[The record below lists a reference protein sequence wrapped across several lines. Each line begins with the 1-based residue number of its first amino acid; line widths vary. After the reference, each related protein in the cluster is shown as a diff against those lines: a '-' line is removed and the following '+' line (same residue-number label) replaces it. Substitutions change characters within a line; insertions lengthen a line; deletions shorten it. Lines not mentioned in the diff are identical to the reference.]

1 MNFVKRLL
9 FSSALTGALFFGN
22 AVEAGIVT
30 DRFPIQMYVDR
41 QLSTY
46 NRAGDSRRA
55 GWADANTD
63 LIRVYSVSNG
73 WARISHPGS
82 GGRTVNRY
90 CRVNELFADPN
101 YSNRS
106 ARVKGAQNTYRTS
119 GGSATIG
126 SVSNNEEVIVLAD
139 NGRRAQ
145 IIYRLN
151 NGTGYKI
158 GWVPSNAVAVAVH
171 VSTDGR
177 MKGDVNGD
185 GKVDRNDFDL
195 FQRYYMGSV
204 NSIPCPK
211 NADLNGDGRHTLTDA
226 AQLQIMIDRGH
237 DPKGSFESYGT
248 LPNQL
253 RVIGYAYDEDDMN
266 HKVKVHVYIDG
277 TAGNS
282 NVPSYEIR
290 ANKSHG
296 RYNGHGFDDTIT
308 VPTQWCGRRTVRLY
322 ALNDVGGGTF
332 KEIGT
337 KIIDIPGAM
346 SQSNSKT
353 IQDGWY
359 NIRPAHD
366 PSRSLDSYGPNN
378 NLHMWENISN
388 PQQKFYLQ
396 NRSNGYFSLK
406 SGGNGLYITATGRSA
421 GANLMMRAW
430 NGSDEQLFRLVDG
443 GIVGGKQ
450 TYHIMA
456 KVGSNLEFDCAGGFK
471 QNATNAQLWT
481 HENTNWHKWTFT
493 TPRTEYTSAYRTNA
507 LRAAQTMVEVEWTA
521 PCNFVTW
528 CSSKGVYN
536 SVTAM
541 DGTRSNYFIAGKRY
555 KGIPYSMKE
564 RSYTRDR
571 FLSYVGQHR
580 STADYEAVYYGHG
593 KKTTKIGIDCSY
605 FVWTALNA
613 SGASR
618 KIGGNYTTTSTLLN
632 SGCFSQ
638 RSYANMKPGDIFL
651 KRGSHVMMLVEK
663 LANGQCV
670 VYEADANDSK
680 CSRNTYNPNSLSSS
694 GYVGYTFIGYGD

>member
-1 MNFVKRLL
+1 MKKNFLKNIIGAGFVGSLML
-9 FSSALTGALFFGN
+9 FSPFPQA
-22 AVEAGIVT
+22 EAGIVT

-46 NRAGDSRRA
+46 NRAGDSSRA

-73 WARISHPGS
+73 WARISHPGR
-82 GGRTVNRY
+82 GGRVNRY

-101 YSNRS
+101 YSNRT
-106 ARVKGAQNTYRTS
+106 ARVKGAQSAYRTS
-119 GGSATIG
+119 SGSATIG

-151 NGTGYKI
+151 NGAGYKI
-158 GWVPSNAVAVAVH
+158 GWVPSSAVAAEIH

-185 GKVDRNDFDL
+185 GKVDRNDYEL
-195 FQRYYMGSV
+195 LQRYYMGSV

-211 NADLNGDGRHTLTDA
+211 NADLNGDGRHTLTDISR
-226 AQLQIMIDRGH
+226 LEIML
-237 DPKGSFESYGT
+237 KGD
-248 LPNQL
+248 
-253 RVIGYAYDEDDMN
+253 I
-266 HKVKVHVYIDG
+266 
-277 TAGNS
+277 
-282 NVPSYEIR
+282 NV
-290 ANKSHG
+290 
-296 RYNGHGFDDTIT
+296 
-308 VPTQWCGRRTVRLY
+308 
-322 ALNDVGGGTF
+322 
-332 KEIGT
+332 
-337 KIIDIPGAM
+337 
-346 SQSNSKT
+346 KT
-353 IQDGWY
+353 IKDGWY

-366 PSRSLDSYGPNN
+366 QSRSLDSYGPNN

-396 NRSNGYFSLK
+396 NRGNGYFSLR
-406 SGGNGLYITATGRSA
+406 SGGNGLYITATGRGN

-430 NGSDEQLFRLVDG
+430 NGSDEQLFRLADG
-443 GIVGGKQ
+443 GVVGGKQ

-456 KVGSNLEFDCAGGFK
+456 KVGSNLEFDCAGGNK
-471 QNATNAQLWT
+471 QNYTNAQLWT

-493 TPRTEYTSAYRTNA
+493 APVAEYTNAYRTNA
-507 LRAAQTMVEVEWTA
+507 LRMAQTMVEVEWIA

-528 CSSKGVYN
+528 CSSKGAYN
-536 SVTAM
+536 SVTAV

-564 RSYTRDR
+564 RSYTKDR

-580 STADYEAVYYGHG
+580 STSDYEATYYGHG

-613 SGASR
+613 SGASK

-632 SGCFSQ
+632 SGCFAQ

-663 LANGQCV
+663 QGNGNCV

-680 CSRNTYNPNSLSSS
+680 CSRNTYNPNSLLS
-694 GYVGYTFIGYGD
+694 GGYAGYTFIGYGD